1 MCGLRTSGCYCN
13 KFITRYAGV
22 ELNATIGPKNRHQST
37 IFARRSGS
45 YCVEMNKP
53 QRNLRFS
60 ALASVAML
68 VAIQCFGPIAQAE
81 SEPRKLDPE
90 LPELSVSVLQF
101 GTAHWELDHIVHR
114 QLDRKHG
121 YRLGLRVVANLSA
134 SHLAVVSGS
143 ANAAVADLLWA
154 QSRYQA
160 GSPYLYL
167 PFSSQIGDIVV
178 SESSGVRNLAGLQG
192 LRIGVAGGPD
202 SKGWVLL
209 QKVASQQGIDL
220 AGSTDV
226 QFAAPPLLSQGLK
239 RGQMDAIVTY
249 WHFAARL
256 KGEGGWRSAF
266 AMTDLLVAMN
276 LDPSLPVLGYVF
288 PKKWANEHK
297 ELIDRF
303 AGSVVEAKAELA
315 AQASDW
321 ERLRPLLQNPETGVF
336 DALRDGFI
344 AGNPK
349 PLTDDRVANLR
360 ELLILTGADAG
371 SLMPARLF
379 YRPQP

>member
-1 MCGLRTSGCYCN
+1 MD
-13 KFITRYAGV
+13 
-22 ELNATIGPKNRHQST
+22 
-37 IFARRSGS
+37 
-45 YCVEMNKP
+45 KP
-53 QRNLRFS
+53 QRNLRYS
-60 ALASVAML
+60 VLAGIAML
-68 VAIQCFGPIAQAE
+68 FAIQCFGSIAQAE
-81 SEPRKLDPE
+81 PGKPDLE
-90 LPELSVSVLQF
+90 LPKLSVSVLQF

-121 YRLGLRVVANLSA
+121 YRLALRMVANLPA

-178 SESSGVRNLAGLQG
+178 PESSGVRNLADLQG

-202 SKGWVLL
+202 SKGWLLL

-220 AGSTDV
+220 AGSTEV

-249 WHFAARL
+249 WHFAAQL
-256 KGEGGWRSAF
+256 KGEGAGESGWRSAF
-266 AMTDLLVAMN
+266 GMTDLLIAMN
-276 LDPSLPVLGYVF
+276 LDPDLPVLGYVF
-288 PKKWANEHK
+288 PEQWANEHK

-303 AGSVVEAKAELA
+303 AGSVAEAKAELA
-315 AQASDW
+315 ARSLAW
-321 ERLRPLLQNPETGVF
+321 ERLRPLLQNPEAGVF

-344 AGNPK
+344 AGSPE

-360 ELLILTGADAG
+360 ELLVLTGADAD